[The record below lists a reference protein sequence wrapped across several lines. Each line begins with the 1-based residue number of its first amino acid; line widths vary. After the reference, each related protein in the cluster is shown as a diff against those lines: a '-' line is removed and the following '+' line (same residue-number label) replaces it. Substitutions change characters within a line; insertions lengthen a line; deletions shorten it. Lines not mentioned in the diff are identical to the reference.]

1 VHNGATTVNAFGLLA
16 NFVGGN
22 LDELG
27 DENNVG
33 VWYGKDSVYEVL
45 APAFNDTGL
54 AAAYGSATAG
64 QPVYLF
70 AGIDGRLGVEAQ
82 SGGGNVQEPTAVGT
96 GDAVAELIERSSASK
111 IKIKLLV

>member
-54 AAAYGSATAG
+54 AAAYASATAG
-64 QPVYLF
+64 QPVYLY
-70 AGIDGRLGVEAQ
+70 AGPDGRLAEAGQ
-82 SGGGNVQEPTAVGT
+82 VTGEQAPTAVGT